1 MIIINFAA
9 KIHMTSLT
17 EENYLKAIYTLI
29 DSADKKASTNQIAK
43 KMETKA
49 SSVTDMLKRL
59 NEKDLVDYEKYKTVQ
74 ITEKG
79 KQVAISIIRKHRLW
93 EYFLVENL
101 NFGWDE
107 VHDIAEQLEHIESVE
122 LTDKLD
128 EFLGFPKF
136 DPHGDPIPNSK
147 GIFPSRE
154 SQKLS
159 EVQVGTRLII
169 TGVEDHSQSFLNF
182 LSEMEIE
189 LGTELNLKTKHPFD
203 NSIIVVNPQNQK
215 FTLSQK
221 VASNLYIKIKNEN

>member
-29 DSADKKASTNQIAK
+29 DSADKKASTNHIAK

-169 TGVEDHSQSFLNF
+169 TGVEDHSHSFLNF

>member
-1 MIIINFAA
+1 
-9 KIHMTSLT
+9 MTSLT

-29 DSADKKASTNQIAK
+29 NSADKKASTNEIAK
-43 KMETKA
+43 RMETKA

-59 NEKDLVDYEKYKTVQ
+59 NEKQLVDYERYKTVQ

-93 EYFLVENL
+93 EYFLVESL

-122 LTDKLD
+122 LTNKLD

-147 GIFPSRE
+147 GVFPSRE

-159 EVQVGTRLII
+159 EVQVGSKLII
-169 TGVEDHSQSFLNF
+169 TGVEDHSPSFLNF

-189 LGTELNLKTKHPFD
+189 LGTDLVLKTKHPFD
-203 NSIIVVNPQNQK
+203 NSIIVVNRQNQK

-221 VASNLYIKIKNEN
+221 VASNLYIKIKNEE

>member
-29 DSADKKASTNQIAK
+29 DSADKKASTNEIAK
-43 KMETKA
+43 KMKTKA

-59 NEKDLVDYEKYKTVQ
+59 NDKDLVDYKKYKTVR

-93 EYFLVENL
+93 EYFLVKSL

-107 VHDIAEQLEHIESVE
+107 VHDIAEQLEHIESAE

-128 EFLGFPKF
+128 EFLDFPKF

-147 GIFPSRE
+147 GIFPNRE

-159 EVQVGTRLII
+159 EVKVGTNLII
-169 TGVEDHSQSFLNF
+169 TGVEDHSPSFLNF
-182 LSEMEIE
+182 LNEMEIE
-189 LGTELNLKTKHPFD
+189 LGTELSLKTKHPFD
-203 NSIIVVNPQNQK
+203 NSIIVVNPQNKK

>member
-1 MIIINFAA
+1 
-9 KIHMTSLT
+9 MTSLT
-17 EENYLKAIYTLI
+17 EENYLKAMYTLI
-29 DSADKKASTNQIAK
+29 NAVDKKASTNEIAK

-59 NEKDLVDYEKYKTVQ
+59 NEKGLVDYEKYKTVQ

-107 VHDIAEQLEHIESVE
+107 VHDIAEQLEHIESIE
-122 LTDKLD
+122 LTNKLD

-147 GIFPSRE
+147 GVFPSRE
-154 SQKLS
+154 SKKLS
-159 EVQVGTRLII
+159 EAKIGSEIVII
-169 TGVEDHSQSFLNF
+169 GVEDHSTNFLNF
-182 LSEMEIE
+182 LSEMNIE
-189 LGTELNLKTKHPFD
+189 LGTELSIKTKHSFD
-203 NSIIVVNPQNQK
+203 NSILVVNSENQK
-215 FTLSQK
+215 ITLSQK
-221 VASNLYIKIKNEN
+221 VANNLFIKIKHEN

>member
-1 MIIINFAA
+1 
-9 KIHMTSLT
+9 MTSLT

-29 DSADKKASTNQIAK
+29 DSADKKASTNEIAK
-43 KMETKA
+43 RMETKA

-59 NEKDLVDYEKYKTVQ
+59 NEKKLVDYERYKTVQ

-93 EYFLVENL
+93 EYFLVESL

-122 LTDKLD
+122 LTNKLD

-136 DPHGDPIPNSK
+136 DPHGDPIPDSK
-147 GIFPSRE
+147 GVFPSRE

-159 EVQVGTRLII
+159 GVQVGLKLII
-169 TGVEDHSQSFLNF
+169 TGVEDHSPSFLNF
-182 LSEMEIE
+182 LSEMAIE
-189 LGTELNLKTKHPFD
+189 LGTELVLKTKHPFD
-203 NSIIVVNPQNQK
+203 NSIIVVNRQNQK

-221 VASNLYIKIKNEN
+221 VASNLYIKIKNDE

>member
-1 MIIINFAA
+1 
-9 KIHMTSLT
+9 MTSLT

-29 DSADKKASTNQIAK
+29 NAVDKKASTNAIAK

-59 NEKDLVDYEKYKTVQ
+59 NEKGLVDYEKYKTVQ

-107 VHDIAEQLEHIESVE
+107 VHDIAEQLEHIESIE
-122 LTDKLD
+122 LTNKLD

-147 GIFPSRE
+147 GVFPSRE
-154 SQKLS
+154 SKKLS
-159 EVQVGTRLII
+159 DAKIDSEIVII
-169 TGVEDHSQSFLNF
+169 GVEDHSTNFLNF
-182 LSEMEIE
+182 LSEMNIE
-189 LGTELNLKTKHPFD
+189 LGTELSIKTKHSFD
-203 NSIIVVNPQNQK
+203 NSILVVNSENQK
-215 FTLSQK
+215 ITLSQK
-221 VASNLYIKIKNEN
+221 VANNLFIKIKHEN

>member
-29 DSADKKASTNQIAK
+29 DSADKKASTNEIAK

-59 NEKDLVDYEKYKTVQ
+59 NDKDLVDYKKYKTVR

-93 EYFLVENL
+93 EYFLVKSL

-107 VHDIAEQLEHIESVE
+107 VHDIAEQLEHIESAE

-128 EFLGFPKF
+128 EFLDFPKF

-147 GIFPSRE
+147 GIFPNRE

-159 EVQVGTRLII
+159 EVKVGTNLII
-169 TGVEDHSQSFLNF
+169 TGVEDHSPSFLNF
-182 LSEMEIE
+182 LNEMEIE
-189 LGTELNLKTKHPFD
+189 LGTELSLKTKHPFD

>member
-1 MIIINFAA
+1 
-9 KIHMTSLT
+9 MTSLT

-29 DSADKKASTNQIAK
+29 NAVDKKASTNEIAK

-59 NEKDLVDYEKYKTVQ
+59 NEKGLVDYEKYKTVQ

-107 VHDIAEQLEHIESVE
+107 VHDIAEQLEHIESIE
-122 LTDKLD
+122 LTNKLD

-147 GIFPSRE
+147 GVFPSRE
-154 SQKLS
+154 SKKLS
-159 EVQVGTRLII
+159 EAKIGSEIVII
-169 TGVEDHSQSFLNF
+169 GVEDHSTNFLNF
-182 LSEMEIE
+182 LSEMNIE
-189 LGTELNLKTKHPFD
+189 LGTELSIKTKHSFD
-203 NSIIVVNPQNQK
+203 NSILVVNSENQK
-215 FTLSQK
+215 ITLSQK
-221 VASNLYIKIKNEN
+221 VANNLFIKIKHEN